1 MSNSIICYALIHL
14 CAILAKM
21 SIVGTLEGIL
31 IATQANKQDAQATLA
46 MRAATGGSAVNE
58 R

>member
-1 MSNSIICYALIHL
+1 
-14 CAILAKM
+14 M

-31 IATQANKQDAQATLA
+31 VTTQANKQDAQATLA